1 MNDPVN
7 INRLEYSVP
16 GLKAISGKLPNL
28 MFDVWLLELPRNINR
43 KRGGGIMTLERRCS
57 SIPDRRARHGTDS
70 PQARVAGSKPA
81 APIKAPTPSNE
92 ALVSNPQN
100 STLIREEV
108 MQSREGSSRLREDTV
123 LARENAAQERETTA
137 SLREESITSREQEI
151 HDKHIVK
158 AAQQDR
164 NAKLKQANEQ
174 LVITSVQLQI
184 ATEEIERSKA
194 EMTHLAN
201 HDFLTDLPNRMQLH
215 DRIGQA
221 IARAKRY
228 QTKLAVLFLDLDRFK
243 IVNDSLGHA
252 IGDKLLQSVA
262 QRLKGAIRATDTVS
276 RHGGDEFVL
285 LLSEV
290 DDCET
295 LALTIEKIHKI
306 ITASYDIA
314 GHDLDIGATIGI
326 SMFPED
332 GEDSGALIRNADAAM
347 YFAKENGRNKYQ
359 FFEHEMRARN
369 MARQD
374 IETNLR
380 QALDKHQFVLFYQAQ
395 INLESGD
402 ITGAEA
408 LIRWRQPNGGLLLPA
423 WFMPVAEDCGAIVQ
437 IGRWVLREACREAQ
451 SWLEADL
458 PFNVIAVNISARE
471 FESDDFLAHVH
482 NVLLET
488 GLTAD
493 RLELELTETVLM
505 KNIESTVATLHA
517 LRSMGVRISI
527 DDFGTGYSSLSY
539 LKQFPLD
546 TLKIDQSFVRD
557 ISISDNDVLV
567 DAVIGIGKGLR
578 LQVVAEGVE
587 TAAQLAFL
595 RTSHCATVQGFYLNV
610 PMIAE
615 DFSAFLQRGV
625 PAHILNST

>member
-1 MNDPVN
+1 
-7 INRLEYSVP
+7 
-16 GLKAISGKLPNL
+16 
-28 MFDVWLLELPRNINR
+28 
-43 KRGGGIMTLERRCS
+43 MTLERRCS

-70 PQARVAGSKPA
+70 LQARFAGSKLAIPTN
-81 APIKAPTPSNE
+81 APTHPNE
-92 ALVSNPQN
+92 VLVSNSQN
-100 STLIREEV
+100 SALIREEVMREEV
-108 MQSREGSSRLREDTV
+108 MQSREGSSQLRENAV
-123 LARENAAQERETTA
+123 LAREVDVHVREDAAQGREATA
-137 SLREESITSREQEI
+137 ALREKLITSSEQEMQ
-151 HDKHIVK
+151 DAHIVK
-158 AAQQDR
+158 ATQQDR

-174 LVITSVQLQI
+174 LVIASVQLQI

-221 IARAKRY
+221 IARAKRH
-228 QTKLAVLFLDLDRFK
+228 QKKLAVLFLDLDRFK

-262 QRLKGAIRATDTVS
+262 QRLKGSIRDTDTVS

-290 DDCET
+290 DDRET
-295 LALTIEKIHKI
+295 LALTIEKIHKA

-332 GEDSGALIRNADAAM
+332 GEDSGTLIGNADAAM

-359 FFEHEMRARN
+359 FFEPEMRARN
-369 MARQD
+369 MERQD

-423 WFMPVAEDCGAIVQ
+423 WFMPVAEDCGAIVP

-493 RLELELTETVLM
+493 RLELEITETVLM
-505 KNIESTVATLHA
+505 KNIESAAATLHA

-557 ISISDNDVLV
+557 ISIADNDVLV

-587 TAAQLAFL
+587 TATQLAFL
-595 RTSHCATVQGFYLNV
+595 RKSHCATGQGFYLNV

-615 DFSAFLQRGV
+615 DFSAFLRQGV
-625 PAHILNST
+625 PAHILNSM